1 MYTYQRDSVKSQI
14 AQFWWL
20 APLSFGGSLLDI
32 APTVL
37 TLFDLPVGRDMDGR
51 PLVSIYEYP
60 PAVRWIDSWDRV
72 PGDAARVDAAPVA
85 GGAATAAAVIRQLAD
100 VGLQGQR
107 MAVLLC
113 EQYYDFA
120 EELADQYLVMERGEV
135 IARGPGSEM
144 KEKNI
149 QQLVAI

>member
-1 MYTYQRDSVKSQI
+1 MVAICRVANSSN
-14 AQFWWL
+14 W
-20 APLSFGGSLLDI
+20 PLHGPWPPNPSLLILDEPTEGIQPSIIKDI
-32 APTVL
+32 
-37 TLFDLPVGRDMDGR
+37 GR
-51 PLVSIYEYP
+51 
-60 PAVRWIDSWDRV
+60 
-72 PGDAARVDAAPVA
+72 
-85 GGAATAAAVIRQLAD
+85 VIRQLAD